1 MNHDYVLLI
10 EKEEMW
16 AQMLIQILE
25 DNGIACTALPVY
37 GAGFSLKTGMQERL
51 QIFVPAPQL
60 PQANELVQQLFYAE
74 IVDEEA

>member
-25 DNGIACTALPVY
+25 DNGIACAALPVY
-37 GAGFSLKTGMQERL
+37 GAGFSLKTGMQEHL

-60 PQANELVQQLFYAE
+60 PHANELVHQLFYAE
-74 IVDEEA
+74 IVDEET